1 VNPLLDLK
9 QKYAGVFEARYARL
23 QATSAV
29 RQGHTIMVFT
39 IVTIIFV
46 RSLLVPHSHEQNAYI
61 FSYLCLSWLPSLRLM
76 FRNSLGVRLVI
87 YIWATSP
94 STFVSI
100 QVVPKHTP
108 FRRLTIGTLS
118 WNRVSD
124 FRSARHWSF
133 DHRQP
138 VQIFQSA
145 DCTWSNRLTW

>member
-1 VNPLLDLK
+1 
-9 QKYAGVFEARYARL
+9 
-23 QATSAV
+23 
-29 RQGHTIMVFT
+29 
-39 IVTIIFV
+39 
-46 RSLLVPHSHEQNAYI
+46 
-61 FSYLCLSWLPSLRLM
+61 M

-124 FRSARHWSF
+124 FRSAHLWSF
-133 DHRQP
+133 DHRQS

-145 DCTWSNRLTW
+145 DCT